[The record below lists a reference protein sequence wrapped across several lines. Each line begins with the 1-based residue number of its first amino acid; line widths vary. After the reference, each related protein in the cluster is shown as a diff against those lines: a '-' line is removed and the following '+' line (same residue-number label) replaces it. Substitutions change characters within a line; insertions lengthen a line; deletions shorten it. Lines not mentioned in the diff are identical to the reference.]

1 MPPDSIP
8 FTDFSVHV
16 APSPRGGTDVT
27 VFGELDLATAD
38 AVEAALEKAIAAE
51 GQVVL
56 DLRACG
62 FVDSRGIAVL
72 IKAALRLH
80 EQNRKL
86 IVRGVQER
94 VMRILELAG
103 ITAMDDLQIDPA

>member
-1 MPPDSIP
+1 MRPDSIP

-16 APSPRGGTDVT
+16 APGPDGGADIT
-27 VFGELDLATAD
+27 VFGEFDLVTAD
-38 AVEAALEKAIAAE
+38 AVEAALEKAIAAN

-86 IVRGVQER
+86 VVRGVQER
-94 VMRILELAG
+94 VLRILDLAG
-103 ITAMDDLQIDPA
+103 ITAMENLQIDRA